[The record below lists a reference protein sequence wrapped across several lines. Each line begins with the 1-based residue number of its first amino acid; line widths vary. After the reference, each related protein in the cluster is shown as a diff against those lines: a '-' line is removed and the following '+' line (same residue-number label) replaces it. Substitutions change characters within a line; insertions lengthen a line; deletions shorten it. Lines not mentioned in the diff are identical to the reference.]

1 MHPDQKAALPVD
13 FEPIVRGDGAKKNDC
28 ELCAA
33 KRLVDSL
40 AAQFPH
46 RSMIV
51 VEDALYA
58 NGPHVKQLTD
68 KGFGFIIVVKPTGSE
83 SLFADFDAL
92 KIDDPARVVE
102 HEELTDE
109 ATGACRGYRFAND
122 LALNHSHVDVRV
134 NLLEFWEVD
143 AKGVEH
149 NWSWVTSLA
158 ITPDNAFEIA
168 RAGRARWRIE
178 NAVFNTLKNQGYEFE
193 HNYGHGEKYL
203 ASTLAGLML
212 LAFLVDQVQQ
222 HSCRWF
228 QAAQAKA
235 GTKKDL
241 WAAMLV
247 MLRNVALDGWETL
260 WRLIAKKDIG
270 LRIENLP
277 GTG

>member
-1 MHPDQKAALPVD
+1 M
-13 FEPIVRGDGAKKNDC
+13 
-28 ELCAA
+28 
-33 KRLVDSL
+33 
-40 AAQFPH
+40 
-46 RSMIV
+46 
-51 VEDALYA
+51 
-58 NGPHVKQLTD
+58 
-68 KGFGFIIVVKPTGSE
+68 
-83 SLFADFDAL
+83 
-92 KIDDPARVVE
+92 
-102 HEELTDE
+102 
-109 ATGACRGYRFAND
+109 
-122 LALNHSHVDVRV
+122 
-134 NLLEFWEVD
+134 
-143 AKGVEH
+143 
-149 NWSWVTSLA
+149 TSLA
-158 ITPDNAFEIA
+158 ITPGNAFEIA

-277 GTG
+277 STG